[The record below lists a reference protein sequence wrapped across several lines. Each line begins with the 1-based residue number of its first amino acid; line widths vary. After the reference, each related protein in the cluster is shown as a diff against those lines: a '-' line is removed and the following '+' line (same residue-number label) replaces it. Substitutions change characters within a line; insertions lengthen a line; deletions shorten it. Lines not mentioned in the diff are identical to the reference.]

1 MRPLQ
6 PAVALLLALLLAAC
20 AGAPVAPQPTTKP
33 DSNGVTDA
41 QDPPVPTPV
50 PPPPGGTLVGALPGE
65 PAGLDPAGP
74 AGAAESV
81 LLPYLFDT
89 LVAHDFENNIVP
101 NLADQWQVGDDGTS
115 VSFTLKDGLSFH
127 DGSPLDAQAVVS
139 SFERLRGPQS
149 RSPLAESLQA
159 VTSIEAVDAKT
170 VRFRFAQPA
179 ATFFSTVASPYAG
192 IISVAGQAAGE
203 GAARQPVGSGPF
215 RLKSW
220 EPGAAI
226 TLERN
231 EAYRWGPPMVR
242 NRQAPYLQTLVF
254 QIIPDD
260 EARLA
265 ALRAG
270 AIDLLSVSRPDQ
282 IGTLRGEASIAFEPI
297 NRNGQ
302 VYLGFNTARAP
313 FDDLRAR
320 RAVSYALDKAALV
333 ATALGGEGD
342 PAFAPMPT
350 TLLGYD
356 TQLLELE
363 IAYDPAQTEAL
374 LTEAGF
380 AKGADGAWSRGGLP
394 LGLSLLAP
402 AGAPEEEVA
411 AAIEAQLEAVG
422 IAVEVKQLDPAAAD
436 EAARAGDYDL
446 LLGRLDGS
454 DPDLLRRSLG
464 SAGSANRIFYSNPE
478 VDRLLDAAA
487 QELDIQSREQLYLDA
502 QRLIMADVPWQPLYT
517 PVEMLAFSARLVGV
531 KVGSMGHALLND
543 VTVQE

>member
-1 MRPLQ
+1 MKPLQ
-6 PAVALLLALLLAAC
+6 PVIALLLALLLVAC
-20 AGAPVAPQPTTKP
+20 AGAPVAQQPTPKP
-33 DSNGVTDA
+33 DSNGVTDV

-50 PPPPGGTLVGALPGE
+50 PPAPGGTLVAALAGE

-101 NLADQWQVGDDGTS
+101 NLADQWEVADEGTS
-115 VSFTLKDGLSFH
+115 VYFTLKEGLTFH
-127 DGSPLDAQAVVS
+127 DGSALDAQAVVS
-139 SFERLRGPQS
+139 SFERLREPQS
-149 RSPLAESLQA
+149 QSPLAESLEA
-159 VTSIEAVDAKT
+159 VSAIEAVDAKT
-170 VRFRFAQPA
+170 VRFRFAEPA
-179 ATFFSTVASPYAG
+179 ASFFSTVASPYAG
-192 IISVAGQAAGE
+192 IVGAVAPAAGE
-203 GAARQPVGSGPF
+203 QAARAPVGSGPF
-215 RLKSW
+215 KLESW

-226 TLERN
+226 TLARN
-231 EAYRWGPPMVR
+231 EAYRWAPPLVR

-270 AIDLLSVSRPDQ
+270 AIDLLPVSRPEQ
-282 IGTLRGEASIAFEPI
+282 IAALRGEANIAFEPI

-302 VYLGFNTARAP
+302 VYLGFNNARAP
-313 FDDLRAR
+313 FDDLRVR
-320 RAVSYALDKAALV
+320 RAVSYALDKVALV
-333 ATALGGEGD
+333 GTALGGEGD

-363 IAYDPAQTEAL
+363 IAYDPAQAEAL
-374 LTEAGF
+374 LAEAGF
-380 AKGADGAWSRGGLP
+380 ARDGQP
-394 LGLSLLAP
+394 LALSLLAP
-402 AGAPEEEVA
+402 AGAPNEEVA
-411 AAIEAQLEAVG
+411 AAVKAQLEAVG
-422 IAVEVKQLDPAAAD
+422 IVVEVKQLERAAAD

-446 LLGRLDGS
+446 LLGRLEGD
-454 DPDLLRRSLG
+454 DPDVLRRSLG
-464 SAGSANRIFYSNPE
+464 SAGGPNRLFYSNPE
-478 VDRLLDAAA
+478 VDRLLEAAA
-487 QELDIQSREQLYLDA
+487 QEFDIQTREQHYLDA

-543 VTVQE
+543 VTVKE